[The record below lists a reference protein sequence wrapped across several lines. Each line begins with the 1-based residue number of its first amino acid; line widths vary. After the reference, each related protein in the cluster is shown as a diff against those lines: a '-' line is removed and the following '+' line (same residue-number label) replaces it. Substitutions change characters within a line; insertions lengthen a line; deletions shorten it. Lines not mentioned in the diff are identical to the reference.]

1 MKLSKETLSV
11 LKNFASINDGMV
23 FRSGNILRTCDTQKQ
38 IMAET
43 KISETIPSNFAIY
56 DLNRFLSVLSIHD
69 DDTEIELDDNNKAAN
84 LKSGRKRTSYKL
96 CSIEMIKNAPEKTI
110 QMPSVD
116 VSFSLTSSDLD
127 SILKSAAVLGSPHI
141 AIRSD
146 GNKILV
152 AQLDSKNS
160 SAHSSELEIAD
171 GNGKKYNMLFRTE
184 NLRMIP
190 GPYDVS
196 ISLRGIASFKHTEKD
211 IQYWVATEIGSTN
224 E

>member
-11 LKNFASINDGMV
+11 LKNFASINDGIV

-56 DLNRFLSVLSIHD
+56 DLNRFLSVLSLHD
-69 DDTEIELDDNNKAAN
+69 ENTEIELDENNKAAN
-84 LKSGRKRTSYKL
+84 LKSGRKRTSYRL
-96 CSIEMIKNAPEKTI
+96 CAIEMIKNAPEKTI
-110 QMPSVD
+110 AMPSVD
-116 VSFSLTSSDLD
+116 VSFLLTTSDLD
-127 SILKSAAVLGSPHI
+127 QILKSAAVLGSPHI
-141 AIRSD
+141 AVRSD
-146 GNKILV
+146 GTKICV

-160 SAHSSELEIAD
+160 SAHSSELEVAD
-171 GNGKKYNMLFRTE
+171 GDGKKYNMLFKTE

-190 GPYDVS
+190 GSYNVS
-196 ISLRGIASFKHTEKD
+196 ISFRGIASFKHTEKS